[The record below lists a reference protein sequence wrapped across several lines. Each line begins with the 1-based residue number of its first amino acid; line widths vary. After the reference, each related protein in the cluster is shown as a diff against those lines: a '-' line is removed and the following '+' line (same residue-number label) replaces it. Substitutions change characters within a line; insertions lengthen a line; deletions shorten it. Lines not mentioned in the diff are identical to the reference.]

1 MYSIIASVVAGHQD
15 ITRRVH
21 RDGYDAL
28 DLFIR
33 VHRDETG
40 SIRLAQILCRQEV
53 RREGVHFVA
62 YTRVLLLDVPQPGWT
77 PPVWNIYD
85 V

>member
-21 RDGYDAL
+21 QDGYDAL

-40 SIRLAQILCRQEV
+40 SIRLAQISCRQKSVEKV
-53 RREGVHFVA
+53 
-62 YTRVLLLDVPQPGWT
+62 YTL
-77 PPVWNIYD
+77 
-85 V
+85 